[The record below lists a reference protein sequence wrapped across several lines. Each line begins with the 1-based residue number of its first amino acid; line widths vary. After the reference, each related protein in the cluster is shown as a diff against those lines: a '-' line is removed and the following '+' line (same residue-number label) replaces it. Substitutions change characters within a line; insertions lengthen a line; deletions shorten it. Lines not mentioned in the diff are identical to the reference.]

1 MKISQ
6 FASVKDMVKLKMQ
19 QRYLLT
25 DYFKKVMI
33 LFVWEYKK

>member
-19 QRYLLT
+19 QRNLLT
-25 DYFKKVMI
+25 DDFKEVLI
-33 LFVWEYKK
+33 FFEWEYKK